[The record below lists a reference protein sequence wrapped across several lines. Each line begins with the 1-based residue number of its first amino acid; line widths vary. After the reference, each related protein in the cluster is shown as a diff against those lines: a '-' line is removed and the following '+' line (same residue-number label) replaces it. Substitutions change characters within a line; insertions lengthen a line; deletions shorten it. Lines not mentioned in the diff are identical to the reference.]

1 MDRYVITGKQ
11 RLEGRIRV
19 SGAKNS
25 SLPLLAATIL
35 AEGTSTLLEIP
46 ELADITHMI
55 EVLEHLGC
63 EIVRQNKEMYI
74 NAAGLESCEV
84 DEGLMRQ
91 MRASNLILGPLLAR
105 HGRVKISRP
114 GGCAIGSRPM
124 DQHIKGLLQLG
135 VKVKEKHG
143 YIEAWTDHLQ
153 GADVYLDVPSVGA
166 TENIMMAAVMAK
178 GTTVIRNAAREPEI
192 VDLQNLL
199 NKMGAKVRGAGL
211 DVIRIDGV
219 ERLNTVEHRVIPD
232 RIEAGTHMIAAVMTE
247 GDVLIENVVPEHLEP
262 VIAKLRQAGAIITL
276 LDDSV
281 RVQHS
286 GKIQG
291 VDLKTMP
298 YPGFPTDMQPQ
309 FMAMLACAEGTS
321 IITETIFEN
330 RFQHVDELRRMGA
343 QITVEG
349 RTAIIRGVETLEGAF
364 VEATDLRAG
373 AALFLAAL
381 AAEEVTV
388 LEKVDYIDRG
398 YENLAEKYRHLGAKL
413 LRIGGEVRG
422 AMDEVE
428 IRGALRGVR
437 RNIEQSLQ
445 ND

>member
-1 MDRYVITGKQ
+1 MALDRYVITGKQ
-11 RLEGRIRV
+11 RLEGSIRV

-25 SLPLLAATIL
+25 SLPLLAASLL

-63 EIVRQNKEMYI
+63 KVERQNGVMLI
-74 NAAGLESCEV
+74 NAGGLESCDV
-84 DEGLMRQ
+84 DEVLMRQ

-105 HGRVKISRP
+105 SGRVKLSRP

-124 DQHIKGLLQLG
+124 DQHIKGLQQLG
-135 VKVKEKHG
+135 VQVKEKHG
-143 YIEAWTDHLQ
+143 YIEAWADQLQ

-166 TENIMMAAVMAK
+166 TENIMMTAVLAR
-178 GTTVIRNAAREPEI
+178 GTTMIRNAAREPEI
-192 VDLQNLL
+192 IDLQNFL
-199 NKMGAKVRGAGL
+199 NKMGAKVRGAGM
-211 DVIRIDGV
+211 DVLRIDGV
-219 ERLNTVEHRVIPD
+219 DKLHPAEHIVIPD

-247 GDVLIENVVPEHLEP
+247 GDVVIENVVPEHLEP
-262 VIAKLRQAGAIITL
+262 IIAKLRQAGALVTFQ
-276 LDDSV
+276 DDSV
-281 RVQHS
+281 RVRQR
-286 GKIQG
+286 GKIRG

-309 FMAMLACAEGTS
+309 FMAMLSCAEGTS
-321 IITETIFEN
+321 IVTETIFEN

-349 RTAIIRGVETLEGAF
+349 RTAVIRGVETLEGAF
-364 VEATDLRAG
+364 VESTDLRAG

-388 LEKVDYIDRG
+388 LERVDYIDRG
-398 YENLAEKYRHLGAKL
+398 YESLEAKYRQLGAKL
-413 LRIGGEVRG
+413 LRVNGEVRG
-422 AMDEVE
+422 LKREA
-428 IRGALRGVR
+428 
-437 RNIEQSLQ
+437 
-445 ND
+445 

>member
-1 MDRYVITGKQ
+1 MALDRYVITGKQ
-11 RLEGRIRV
+11 RLEGSIKV

-25 SLPLLAATIL
+25 SLPLLAASLLT
-35 AEGTSTLLEIP
+35 EGTSTLLEIP

-63 EIVRQNKEMYI
+63 KVGRQNGAMLI
-74 NAAGLESCEV
+74 NAGGLESCDV
-84 DEGLMRQ
+84 DEVLMRQ

-105 HGRVKISRP
+105 SGRVKLSRP

-124 DQHIKGLLQLG
+124 DQHIKGLQQLG
-135 VKVKEKHG
+135 VQIKDKHG
-143 YIEAWTDHLQ
+143 YIEAWADQLQ

-166 TENIMMAAVMAK
+166 TENIMMTAVLAK
-178 GTTVIRNAAREPEI
+178 GTTMIRNAAREPEI
-192 VDLQNLL
+192 IDLQNFL
-199 NKMGAKVRGAGL
+199 NKMGAKVRGAGM
-211 DVIRIDGV
+211 DVLRIDGV
-219 ERLNTVEHRVIPD
+219 DKLHPAEHTVIPD

-247 GDVLIENVVPEHLEP
+247 GDVVIENVVPEHLEP
-262 VIAKLRQAGAIITL
+262 IIAKLRQAGAL
-276 LDDSV
+276 VSFQDDSV
-281 RVQHS
+281 RVQQR

-309 FMAMLACAEGTS
+309 FMAMLSCAEGTS
-321 IITETIFEN
+321 IVTETIFEN

-349 RTAIIRGVETLEGAF
+349 RTAIIRGEETLEGAF
-364 VEATDLRAG
+364 VESTDLRAG

-388 LEKVDYIDRG
+388 LERVDYIDRG
-398 YENLAEKYRHLGAKL
+398 YESLEEKYRQLGAKL
-413 LRIGGEVRG
+413 LRVNGEVRSTRHD
-422 AMDEVE
+422 A
-428 IRGALRGVR
+428 RGTMFEARIEG
-437 RNIEQSLQ
+437 EQSSQ

>member
-1 MDRYVITGKQ
+1 MAMDRYVITGKQ
-11 RLEGRIRV
+11 RLEGRVRV

-25 SLPLLAATIL
+25 SLPLLAASIL

-63 EIVRQNKEMYI
+63 GIVRQNKAMHI
-74 NAAGLESCEV
+74 NAGGLESCEV

-124 DQHIKGLLQLG
+124 DQHIKGLQQLG
-135 VKVKEKHG
+135 VQVKEKHG
-143 YIEAWTDHLQ
+143 YIEAWADQLL

-166 TENIMMAAVMAK
+166 TENIMMAAVLAK
-178 GTTVIRNAAREPEI
+178 GVTVLRNAAREPEI

-199 NKMGAKVRGAGL
+199 NKMGAKVRGAGM

-219 ERLNTVEHRVIPD
+219 ERLHPAEHTVISD
-232 RIEAGTHMIAAVMTE
+232 RIEAGTHMIAAVMTQ

-276 LDDSV
+276 QDDTV
-281 RVQHS
+281 RVRQR
-286 GKIQG
+286 GRIRG

-309 FMAMLACAEGTS
+309 FMAMLSCTEGTS

-349 RTAIIRGVETLEGAF
+349 RTSIIRGVETLEGAF

-373 AALFLAAL
+373 AALFLAGL

-398 YENLAEKYRHLGAKL
+398 YENLEDKYRHLGAKL
-413 LRIGGEVRG
+413 LRIH
-422 AMDEVE
+422 
-428 IRGALRGVR
+428 
-437 RNIEQSLQ
+437 Q
-445 ND
+445 

>member
-1 MDRYVITGKQ
+1 MALDRYVITGKQ
-11 RLEGRIRV
+11 RLEGIIRV

-46 ELADITHMI
+46 KLVDITHMI
-55 EVLEHLGC
+55 EVLRHLGC
-63 EIVRQNKEMYI
+63 EVVRQDEGLYI

-91 MRASNLILGPLLAR
+91 MRASNLILGPLIAR

-124 DQHIKGLLQLG
+124 DQHIKGLQQLG
-135 VKVKEKHG
+135 IKVREKHG

-166 TENIMMAAVMAK
+166 TENLMMAAVLAK
-178 GTTVIRNAAREPEI
+178 GITVIRNAAREPEI
-192 VDLQNLL
+192 VDLQNFL
-199 NKMGAKVRGAGL
+199 NKMGAKVRGAGM
-211 DVIRIDGV
+211 DAIRIDGV
-219 ERLNTVEHRVIPD
+219 EKLHPAEHIVIPD
-232 RIEAGTHMIAAVMTE
+232 RIEAGTHMIAAVMTQ
-247 GDVLIENVVPEHLEP
+247 GDVVVDNVVPEHLEP
-262 VIAKLRQAGAIITL
+262 VIVKLRQAGALVTL
-276 LDDSV
+276 LDDSI
-281 RVQHS
+281 RVQQR
-286 GKIQG
+286 GRIRG

-309 FMAMLACAEGTS
+309 FMAMLSCAEGTS
-321 IITETIFEN
+321 IISETIFEN

-373 AALFLAAL
+373 AALFLAGL
-381 AAEEVTV
+381 AADEVTV
-388 LEKVDYIDRG
+388 LEKVNYIDRG
-398 YENLAEKYRHLGAKL
+398 YENLEEKYRQLGAKL
-413 LRIGGEVRG
+413 LRVRQEG
-422 AMDEVE
+422 
-428 IRGALRGVR
+428 
-437 RNIEQSLQ
+437 
-445 ND
+445 

>member
-1 MDRYVITGKQ
+1 MIMAMDRYVITGKQ
-11 RLEGRIRV
+11 RLEGKIRV

-25 SLPLLAATIL
+25 SLPLLAAAIL
-35 AEGTSTLLEIP
+35 GEGTSTLLEIP
-46 ELADITHMI
+46 DLVDITHMV

-63 EIVRQNKEMYI
+63 GVVRQGKTMQI
-74 NAAGLESCEV
+74 NAGGLESCEV
-84 DEGLMRQ
+84 DEALMRQ

-105 HGRVKISRP
+105 FGRVKISRP

-124 DQHIKGLLQLG
+124 DQHIKGLEQLG
-135 VKVKEKHG
+135 VKVREKHG

-166 TENIMMAAVMAK
+166 TENIMMAAVLAK
-178 GTTVIRNAAREPEI
+178 GVTVIRNAAREPEI
-192 VDLQNLL
+192 VDLQNFL

-211 DVIRIDGV
+211 DAIRIDGV
-219 ERLNTVEHRVIPD
+219 EKLHPAEHIVIPD
-232 RIEAGTHMIAAVMTE
+232 RIEAGTHMIAAVMTQ
-247 GDVLIENVVPEHLEP
+247 GDVVIENVIPEHLEP
-262 VIAKLRQAGAIITL
+262 VIAKISQAGARVTL
-276 LDDSV
+276 MDDSI
-281 RVQHS
+281 RVQQRGRIRS
-286 GKIQG
+286 

-309 FMAMLACAEGTS
+309 FMAMLSCAEGTS

-343 QITVEG
+343 KITVEG
-349 RTAIIRGVETLEGAF
+349 RTAIIRGVQTLEGAF

-388 LEKVDYIDRG
+388 LEKVNYIDRG
-398 YENLAEKYRHLGAKL
+398 YENLEEKYRQLGAKL
-413 LRIGGEVRG
+413 LRIHQEG
-422 AMDEVE
+422 
-428 IRGALRGVR
+428 
-437 RNIEQSLQ
+437 
-445 ND
+445 

>member
-1 MDRYVITGKQ
+1 MALDRYVITGKQ
-11 RLEGRIRV
+11 RLEGIIRV

-46 ELADITHMI
+46 KLVDITHMI

-63 EIVRQNKEMYI
+63 EVVRQNGAMYI
-74 NAAGLESCEV
+74 NAGGLESCEV
-84 DEGLMRQ
+84 DEALMRQ
-91 MRASNLILGPLLAR
+91 MRASNLILGPLIAR

-114 GGCAIGSRPM
+114 GGCAIGTRPM
-124 DQHIKGLLQLG
+124 DQHIKGLQQLG
-135 VKVKEKHG
+135 VKVREKHG

-166 TENIMMAAVMAK
+166 TENLMMAAVLAK
-178 GTTVIRNAAREPEI
+178 GITVIRNAAREPEI
-192 VDLQNLL
+192 VDLQNFL
-199 NKMGAKVRGAGL
+199 NKMGAKVRGAGM
-211 DVIRIDGV
+211 DAIRIDGV
-219 ERLNTVEHRVIPD
+219 AKLHPTEHIVIPD

-247 GDVLIENVVPEHLEP
+247 GDVMIENVVPEHLEP
-262 VIAKLRQAGAIITL
+262 VIVKLRQAGALVTL
-276 LDDSV
+276 ADDSI
-281 RVQHS
+281 RVQQR
-286 GKIQG
+286 GRIRG

-309 FMAMLACAEGTS
+309 FMAMLSCSEGTS

-373 AALFLAAL
+373 AALFLAGL

-388 LEKVDYIDRG
+388 LEKVNYIDRG
-398 YENLAEKYRHLGAKL
+398 YENLEEKYRQLGAKL
-413 LRIGGEVRG
+413 LRVRH
-422 AMDEVE
+422 EE
-428 IRGALRGVR
+428 
-437 RNIEQSLQ
+437 
-445 ND
+445 